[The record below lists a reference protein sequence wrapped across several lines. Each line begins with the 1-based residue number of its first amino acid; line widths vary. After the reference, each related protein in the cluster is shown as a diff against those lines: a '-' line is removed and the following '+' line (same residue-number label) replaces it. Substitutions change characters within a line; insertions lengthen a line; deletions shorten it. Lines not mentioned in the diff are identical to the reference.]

1 LPIIIINS
9 RPQLADKNGGVG
21 TPEMRMP
28 AMIVA
33 SFAVPIGLLYV
44 IPSFLAR
51 GTLVYGRVPAGMD
64 GPRKQNYTG

>member
-1 LPIIIINS
+1 
-9 RPQLADKNGGVG
+9 
-21 TPEMRMP
+21 MRMP

-51 GTLVYGRVPAGMD
+51 GTLEYVRVLAGMG